1 MYKWMYDRMVT
12 EYSKRSKEE
21 LIQEIMALEE
31 IECSD
36 RCFANQCEA
45 GATIY
50 NINELFSALK
60 ELKAGFTYEKADKVY
75 ELIEIAESSWNYVK
89 NGIAEINNDLRCT
102 TVLEDFKNKVAKA
115 TDSNDSIWNVCFIVG
130 GVDLKRQN
138 INRKNNMM
146 ETRIDGINEFAKET
160 VSNLLK
166 KYPDIDFYDL
176 MFQFEMQFRHEYS
189 KAMLKET
196 SE

>member
-1 MYKWMYDRMVT
+1 M
-12 EYSKRSKEE
+12 
-21 LIQEIMALEE
+21 
-31 IECSD
+31 
-36 RCFANQCEA
+36 N
-45 GATIY
+45 Y
-50 NINELFSALK
+50 NIEVQHSDD
-60 ELKAGFTYEKADKVY
+60 GGYYE
-75 ELIEIAESSWNYVK
+75 
-89 NGIAEINNDLRCT
+89 
-102 TVLEDFKNKVAKA
+102 
-115 TDSNDSIWNVCFIVG
+115 
-130 GVDLKRQN
+130 
-138 INRKNNMM
+138 

>member
-1 MYKWMYDRMVT
+1 MVLGDVT
-12 EYSKRSKEE
+12 MTRK
-21 LIQEIMALEE
+21 
-31 IECSD
+31 
-36 RCFANQCEA
+36 
-45 GATIY
+45 
-50 NINELFSALK
+50 
-60 ELKAGFTYEKADKVY
+60 
-75 ELIEIAESSWNYVK
+75 
-89 NGIAEINNDLRCT
+89 
-102 TVLEDFKNKVAKA
+102 
-115 TDSNDSIWNVCFIVG
+115 
-130 GVDLKRQN
+130 N

-166 KYPDIDFYDL
+166 KYPEVDFYDL